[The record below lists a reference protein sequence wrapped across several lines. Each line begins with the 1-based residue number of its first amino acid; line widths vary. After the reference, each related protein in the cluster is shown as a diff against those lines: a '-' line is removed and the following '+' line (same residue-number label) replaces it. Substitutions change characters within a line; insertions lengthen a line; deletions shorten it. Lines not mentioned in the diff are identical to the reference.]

1 MLVTIACFCV
11 FLGVLVT
18 LISSREAKKDSLGQ
32 RIPPEQAK
40 IAALVLFVVGVGLF
54 AYSLYLRTFA

>member
-18 LISSREAKKDSLGQ
+18 MISSREAKKDSLGQ
-32 RIPPEQAK
+32 RIPPEPAK
-40 IAALVLFVVGVGLF
+40 IAALVLLVIGVALF
-54 AYSLYLRTFA
+54 GWSLYRRAFA